1 MFFTHTEA
9 FFLGKISP
17 PRQKSLCTCLY
28 HYMCYSQS
36 SLLSYLHIFATI
48 LESEGVN
55 LSVYLTLCHP
65 MDCSLP
71 VSSVHEIF
79 KARILEWVAIPFSRG
94 LPDPEIEP
102 NSPYCGQILYCLS
115 YQGTVSGL
123 KVGIITYLILYL
135 WYLAQFLT

>member
-1 MFFTHTEA
+1 MIFTHTEA

-55 LSVYLTLCHP
+55 LSVYLTLCDP

-79 KARILEWVAIPFSRG
+79 KARILEWVFLYPRD
-94 LPDPEIEP
+94 LPNPGIKLRSPTLQVDILPAEP
-102 NSPYCGQILYCLS
+102 PGKPQNTGVGSLSLLMSAALQVNS
-115 YQGTVSGL
+115 
-123 KVGIITYLILYL
+123 
-135 WYLAQFLT
+135 

>member
-1 MFFTHTEA
+1 MRA
-9 FFLGKISP
+9 
-17 PRQKSLCTCLY
+17 KSLKSC
-28 HYMCYSQS
+28 
-36 SLLSYLHIFATI
+36 
-48 LESEGVN
+48 
-55 LSVYLTLCHP
+55 LTLCDP
-65 MDCSLP
+65 VDCSLP

-102 NSPYCGQILYCLS
+102 NSPYCGQILYYLS